1 MEKVYSV
8 FIFVDSRSNWP
19 DFLKLGMKTPCV
31 GMGVDFR
38 RFFAREV
45 GDWGFL
51 CDSLQLSLGWDR
63 SGQAEE
69 FLRESKWVP
78 LLLGLSKR
86 QGPGGPV
93 TIMLCLLLATE
104 ASCILMLL
112 GGNLLFPKPEDTVW
126 EEKKNTKRTWEKRG
140 GRVRAGW
147 IDRCLFRS
155 SWKTQWSEKAPWLVC
170 FSLFFS
176 QGLKWEG
183 GMGKKK
189 GRGGGLASPE
199 QKQHRTLRVGEGKVT
214 WWFWNPLGSPAYW
227 SIPSFRKGLWLR
239 AVLPVGH
246 FEWRKTKVAEAAH
259 PCPRENTI

>member
-19 DFLKLGMKTPCV
+19 DFLKLGMKTPCL

-86 QGPGGPV
+86 QGPGGPL

-112 GGNLLFPKPEDTVW
+112 GGNCFFLSLKTQSERKKKTQRGHERREEGGWERAELIDVCSGLAGKHNEVKRLLGWCAFLYFFPRVW
-126 EEKKNTKRTWEKRG
+126 SGREGWEKR
-140 GRVRAGW
+140 REEVEDW
-147 IDRCLFRS
+147 QVLSRS
-155 SWKTQWSEKAPWLVC
+155 STEPSEL
-170 FSLFFS
+170 
-176 QGLKWEG
+176 
-183 GMGKKK
+183 
-189 GRGGGLASPE
+189 GRG
-199 QKQHRTLRVGEGKVT
+199 K
-214 WWFWNPLGSPAYW
+214 
-227 SIPSFRKGLWLR
+227 
-239 AVLPVGH
+239 
-246 FEWRKTKVAEAAH
+246 
-259 PCPRENTI
+259 